1 MVATASV
8 IPKGGL
14 TAFGSA
20 GLCLGPL
27 CIELNLVGQIMNVQF
42 PTTAEVGF
50 SKFPLDVG

>member
-1 MVATASV
+1 MVASASV
-8 IPKGGL
+8 IPSGGL

>member
-14 TAFGSA
+14 SAFGGV

-27 CIELNLVGQIMNVQF
+27 CIELQLTGQILNVQF